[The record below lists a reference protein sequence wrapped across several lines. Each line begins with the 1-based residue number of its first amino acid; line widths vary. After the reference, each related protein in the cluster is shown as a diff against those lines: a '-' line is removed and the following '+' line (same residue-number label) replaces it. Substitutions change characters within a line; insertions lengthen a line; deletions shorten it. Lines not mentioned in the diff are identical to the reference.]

1 MKPLWFS
8 SGSPGLRTVFR
19 PALAVVLAFAP
30 LICFAAGPLIPTD
43 DGMSWVYQMT
53 QENAANAT
61 LDLEENPDKSRFD
74 VSYRMGGRALLDG
87 KDFLKL
93 ELYRG
98 DTLASADFITLDK
111 HGMVCSARMN
121 EKGAVVKFD
130 PPQTMLKTPVKTGT
144 NWSFEGTVGDT
155 KVSQQYQI
163 TGQENVSVPA
173 GKFRAWRIH
182 CDQTAP
188 TAASIDRWFVPGTG
202 FVKVMT
208 TIRAPS
214 GGLLQRT
221 SLELKQR
228 PKIAAAPGLK
238 PVVESPKLSVGLSK
252 NPIGEFSTT
261 FASDTPKIYARWQ
274 GRGLR
279 KQADIRVVWTAE
291 NVPGVATDYQIDE
304 ASTVAETPD
313 SHGIF
318 TLARPKGGWLPGNY
332 SAEFYVD
339 DVLTETVRVKIAK

>member
-1 MKPLWFS
+1 MKI
-8 SGSPGLRTVFR
+8 
-19 PALAVVLAFAP
+19 ALAVAFTLSP
-30 LICFAAGPLIPTD
+30 LICFAAAPLIPTD
-43 DGMSWVYQMT
+43 AGMSWIYQMT

-61 LDLEENPDKSRFD
+61 LDLEESPDKSRFD
-74 VSYRMGGRALLDG
+74 VSYRMGGKALLDG

-98 DTLASADFITLDK
+98 DALASTDFITFDK
-111 HGMVCSARMN
+111 RGMICSARMN
-121 EKGAVVKFD
+121 EKGAIVKFD
-130 PPQTMLKTPVKTGT
+130 PPQTMLAAPVKIGT
-144 NWSFEGTVGDT
+144 NWSFAGKIGDT
-155 KVSQQYQI
+155 KVSQQYQV
-163 TGQENVSVPA
+163 TGQENVNVPA

-202 FVKVMT
+202 FVKVVT
-208 TIRAPS
+208 TIRAPA

-221 SLELKQR
+221 SLELKQL

-252 NPIGEFSTT
+252 NPIGEFNTI
-261 FASDTPKIYARWQ
+261 FASDTPNIYARWQ

-279 KQADIRVVWTAE
+279 KQADIRMVWIAE
-291 NVPGVATDYQIDE
+291 NVPGVVADYQIDE
-304 ASTVAETPD
+304 ASTVAETPG

-318 TLARPKGGWLPGNY
+318 TLARPKDGWLPGNY
-332 SAEFYVD
+332 RAEFYVD
-339 DVLTETVRVKIAK
+339 DALTETVKVKIAK